1 MGICLRLVLFEVL
14 RCVFVGLGGA
24 GTSSLFSLSVGVVML
39 FISSGSSYKSFV
51 WGLVVEY
58 GPVPDTPG

>member
-39 FISSGSSYKSFV
+39 FVSSGILLHARFAYSFNEQPE
-51 WGLVVEY
+51 GAIF
-58 GPVPDTPG
+58 G